1 MKRIIVAFLLIL
13 NIGIAYGA
21 SDKTITSKTYVDNQ
35 LATKQDKIRAI
46 DDKTVITHTGSAGE
60 IGEKGIYDSNE
71 SYADQQTSL
80 VTAGDANT
88 GINNALENEFVCVD
102 EDTDGTCLL
111 WKVKNQTEY
120 ASGKN
125 LLNDSFMDNSSY
137 VPITVNGYSYRA
149 AKVLPTENGK
159 TYTLSATLS
168 RRGYYYYYLGK
179 VLPNGTGVD
188 GSGME
193 CPYMWNCSGTD
204 AVCSGTVRKTC
215 TFTATDNATYT
226 VYWAGGSNTFVQGEK
241 DNMTLSEYQMEEG
254 SVATEYEPYKNL
266 YLPQNQ

>member
-60 IGEKGIYDSNE
+60 IGEKGIYDSNGDFV
-71 SYADQQTSL
+71 SQYSSL

-102 EDTDGTCLL
+102 EDTDSTCLL

-125 LLNDSFMDNSSY
+125 LLNDSFMDNSTYSM
-137 VPITVNGYSYRA
+137 VTAHGVNTNY
-149 AKVLPTENGK
+149 AKILPTENGK
-159 TYTLSATLS
+159 TYTLSATLI
-168 RRGYYYYYLGK
+168 GHGAYYYYLKG
-179 VLPNGTGVD
+179 VLPDGTLVSSFGGTCDKWLWNTNGSLQQYASTTRNV
-188 GSGME
+188 S
-193 CPYMWNCSGTD
+193 C
-204 AVCSGTVRKTC
+204 R
-215 TFTATDNATYT
+215 FTATDDAIYM
-226 VYWAGGSNTFVQGEK
+226 VYFAGASYVPNLTIT
-241 DNMTLSEYQMEEG
+241 NYQMEEG
-254 SVATEYEPYKNL
+254 NIATEYEPYKNL